1 MTRTHRPPKNPYCRR
16 SKLSKEAFE
25 ALLFEY
31 LRNTDAQETAAL
43 LYKERGV
50 TISRQSVNKYFLN
63 LGYHLFLNFYIPDAF
78 LIFLSERLE
87 REGWP
92 QAALRERGLHYA
104 YHLEL
109 ADEMSATLK
118 LDPNERASVF
128 ARIMSVPAILQRHI
142 EQDIPSVQDV
152 IETTPEGAMLRRLR
166 DNHFMVT
173 AIRLIRKRA
182 YGYGGEHFPA
192 YFGKAYFMDVFA
204 FSSES
209 AKTDSA
215 MLLTRWTP
223 FTLRIWLGMFLELH
237 PLTLREPAEYA
248 RMIESLFN
256 EGRETRSS

>member
-1 MTRTHRPPKNPYCRR
+1 MPRTHRPPKNPYCLR

-63 LGYHLFLNFYIPDAF
+63 LGYHLFLNFYVPDAF
-78 LIFLSERLE
+78 LIFQSERLE

-92 QAALRERGLHYA
+92 QATLRERGLHYA

-109 ADEMSATLK
+109 VDEMSATLK
-118 LDPNERASVF
+118 LEPEDRDAVF
-128 ARIMSVPAILQRHI
+128 ARIMSVPATIQRHI
-142 EQDIPSVQDV
+142 EDDIPSMQDV

-166 DNHFMVT
+166 DNHFMVSV
-173 AIRLIRKRA
+173 IRLMRKRA
-182 YGYGGEHFPA
+182 YGYGGEHFLA

-204 FSSES
+204 FASEG

-223 FTLRIWLGMFLELH
+223 LTMRIWLGLFLELH

-248 RMIESLFN
+248 RMIAARFS